1 MSRTFLGALTGLRW
15 SARALAAAMP
25 GQRRRLAWRELGN
38 KLEAYETFRRA
49 AHLAETAA
57 AAPTAR
63 AAPPLPPAA
72 GHGPPLAALV
82 EPALSLG
89 LGRML
94 WTLEGLGSGY
104 AERRA
109 GAEAEPR
116 DWLPAAGA
124 RLAAAH

>member
-1 MSRTFLGALTGLRW
+1 
-15 SARALAAAMP
+15 MP

-49 AHLAETAA
+49 AHLAETSAA
-57 AAPTAR
+57 PPTAR
-63 AAPPLPPAA
+63 AARAAPAQLPPAA
-72 GHGPPLAALV
+72 GHGLPLAALV

-94 WTLEGLGSGY
+94 WTLEGLGYGY

-116 DWLPAAGA
+116 DWLAADIAG
-124 RLAAAH
+124 LAAA